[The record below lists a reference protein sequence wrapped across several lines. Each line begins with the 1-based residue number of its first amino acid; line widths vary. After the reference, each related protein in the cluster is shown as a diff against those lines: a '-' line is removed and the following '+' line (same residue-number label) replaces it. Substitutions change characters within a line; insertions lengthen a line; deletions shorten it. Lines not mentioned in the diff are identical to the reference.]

1 MKYINENPTKTE
13 KLGCSFQWFDDE
25 SEDWNYSK
33 NCDELCGM

>member
-1 MKYINENPTKTE
+1 MINEKRLKKE
-13 KLGCSFQWFDDE
+13 LQKRFDDE